1 MIYTKE
7 DVKRELERYFDE
19 DVEGN
24 NDDIVTKIKSDIDKV
39 CNQSDVLNACKMI
52 KDSFVNLSDK
62 NGVLVFKDK
71 KFLPD
76 WVKYLVYVVIYQYFE
91 NNYENNK
98 EPKYMQSSLLKE
110 MGLYA
115 DIFGKK
121 NWCMYSPDMKIR
133 QAEYAFHD
141 IPFNHAEVESNEV
154 YRAMIH
160 YMTCYSTVLTD
171 SFVDVF
177 GKLGIIPIDCAPG
190 YKFVETW
197 LNDKEY
203 KSFAVFLFALKKPKT
218 IKKHL
223 EKLQFQIRER
233 LVAVKDKGN
242 NEKEKT
248 IFLRQKEI
256 VSLFLGVL
264 VGFECSLNELSSDE
278 IQLLIERDV
287 PLFLELRMA
296 GIEKDIAQK
305 IIENHKKNADDK
317 WEKTDINKIFAWCKD
332 EEKRRDLSIKF
343 SQRPDIYK
351 FAAYFILRCYFAPEY
366 WKNNR
371 LTYGYDEKG
380 EVSIFAELNDAW
392 IEAKIGE
399 FLSIDAETI
408 LDTLYSF
415 YKVKRFSVKQVNY
428 LKSVNNM
435 YDYYVND
442 TKILF
447 LDVPKFIREE
457 KRFGVNAEWYDELL
471 SVLTA
476 YQGDWILS
484 WKTFIEL
491 SSVKEKNNEENVIY
505 TDLYSGQ
512 KIIPSGYNDYDEE
525 LDIPKVS
532 AEELEKNKAKI
543 KKKILRI
550 YDSLLEMSKE
560 RQLYVFKYRTTHSH
574 GAPNSIVFITT
585 IDFPK
590 VDDEIEFERKYSLVI
605 DRGEKIVEKYFNKER
620 YEDFYINMMRYIKR
634 DFNKKDDK

>member
-1 MIYTKE
+1 M
-7 DVKRELERYFDE
+7 
-19 DVEGN
+19 
-24 NDDIVTKIKSDIDKV
+24 
-39 CNQSDVLNACKMI
+39 
-52 KDSFVNLSDK
+52 
-62 NGVLVFKDK
+62 
-71 KFLPD
+71 
-76 WVKYLVYVVIYQYFE
+76 
-91 NNYENNK
+91 
-98 EPKYMQSSLLKE
+98 
-110 MGLYA
+110 
-115 DIFGKK
+115 
-121 NWCMYSPDMKIR
+121 
-133 QAEYAFHD
+133 
-141 IPFNHAEVESNEV
+141 
-154 YRAMIH
+154 
-160 YMTCYSTVLTD
+160 
-171 SFVDVF
+171 
-177 GKLGIIPIDCAPG
+177 
-190 YKFVETW
+190 
-197 LNDKEY
+197 
-203 KSFAVFLFALKKPKT
+203 
-218 IKKHL
+218 
-223 EKLQFQIRER
+223 
-233 LVAVKDKGN
+233 
-242 NEKEKT
+242 
-248 IFLRQKEI
+248 
-256 VSLFLGVL
+256 
-264 VGFECSLNELSSDE
+264 
-278 IQLLIERDV
+278 LIERDV

-371 LTYGYDEKG
+371 LTYGYDKKG

-428 LKSVNNM
+428 LESVNNM

-442 TKILF
+442 TKLLF

-471 SVLTA
+471 SVLTT

-512 KIIPSGYNDYDEE
+512 KIIPSGYNDDDEN

-532 AEELEKNKAKI
+532 AEELEQNKSKI
-543 KKKILRI
+543 KEKILKI

-585 IDFPK
+585 IDFPEIS
-590 VDDEIEFERKYSLVI
+590 DEIEFERKYSLVI
-605 DRGEKIVEKYFNKER
+605 DRDERIVEKYFYKER
-620 YEDFYINMMRYIKR
+620 YEDFYINMVRYIKR
-634 DFNKKDDK
+634 DFNKKEDK